1 MLSLYLYLL
10 GHILLLTTMFI
21 RLIAAI
27 RRRDTT
33 DIVYWTF
40 LLIFFGSGFWLA
52 VRKGP
57 TLLPEEPD
65 WLEALVS
72 TFWFVGGLAGV
83 IWAIKKARER
93 RTDATCVNEHAN
105 TP

>member
-1 MLSLYLYLL
+1 VFSLCFYIIGL
-10 GHILLLTTMFI
+10 ILLLAAILI
-21 RLIAAI
+21 RLLTAI
-27 RRRDTT
+27 RHRDTA

-40 LLIFFGSGFWLA
+40 LLICFGFWVA
-52 VRKGP
+52 VRREP

-72 TFWFVGGLAGV
+72 AYWLVGGLASI

-93 RTDATCVNEHAN
+93 RTDETCVNKHAN

>member
-1 MLSLYLYLL
+1 MIGGVVSVLGLGLLVSSLR
-10 GHILLLTTMFI
+10 TSSQPSM
-21 RLIAAI
+21 A
-27 RRRDTT
+27 

-40 LLIFFGSGFWLA
+40 LLTCFGFWVA
-52 VRKGP
+52 VRREP

-72 TFWFVGGLAGV
+72 AYWFVGGLASV

-93 RTDATCVNEHAN
+93 RTDEACVNEHAN

>member
-1 MLSLYLYLL
+1 MLAAFVL
-10 GHILLLTTMFI
+10 GMTLTLIGIVIRLLTAV
-21 RLIAAI
+21 RH
-27 RRRDTT
+27 RRVW

-40 LLIFFGSGFWLA
+40 LLTCFGFWVA
-52 VRKGP
+52 VRREP

-72 TFWFVGGLAGV
+72 AYWFVGGLASV

-93 RTDATCVNEHAN
+93 RTDEACVNEHAN